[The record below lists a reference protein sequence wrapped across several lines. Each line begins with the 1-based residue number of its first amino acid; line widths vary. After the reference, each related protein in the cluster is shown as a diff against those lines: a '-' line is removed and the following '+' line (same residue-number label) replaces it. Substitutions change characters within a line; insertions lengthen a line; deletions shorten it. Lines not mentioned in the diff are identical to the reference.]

1 MPSEWQAGFAQID
14 ITPWMGVELSG
25 YGFYLGR
32 KTDDVHSSLLA
43 QAAAFRVG
51 QTGALIISA
60 DVCGYD
66 RDSANRV
73 RNELSHATGL
83 PASAIALCATHT
95 HCGPATFFLRGC
107 GEISEE
113 YVSFFERRLVQVG
126 LLAWQRL
133 QPAALFEASGALP
146 GVAFNRAYRGGP
158 IDDLQQCLFVYDSS
172 DTLMGILTRF
182 SCHAVVFRG
191 EHTHAS
197 ADWVGEMRDCLHGK
211 WPDVPVL
218 FLQGACGDLNPAPL
232 PHPMSHEDR
241 ADAVGSLV
249 AGGVLQLWARRQPL
263 DAASVASTSRM
274 ISLPVDVGVMTEDQ
288 MKDTLQKAEEAYRAN
303 PAIATQGAKRFWSEV
318 LAQWQRE
325 YYGKSVPN
333 GWSGEIQC
341 IQLGSLRIL
350 FHGAEMFSAVA
361 QEIRQRTLGDHLWV
375 VGYSNDFWGYIPD
388 PGDYAR
394 RGYAAI
400 TVPGLTGRPHYAT
413 NVGAAVA
420 DEAVALIRNVTECR
434 LCKI

>member
-1 MPSEWQAGFAQID
+1 MSSEWQAGFAHID

-32 KTDDVHSSLLA
+32 KTDNVHSFLLA

-51 QTGALIISA
+51 QCGALIISA

-73 RNELSHATGL
+73 RTELSHATGL
-83 PASAIALCATHT
+83 PTSAIALCATHT

-107 GEISEE
+107 GEVSPE

-133 QPAALFEASGALP
+133 RPAVLSAASGTLP
-146 GVAFNRAYRGGP
+146 GVAFNRARSGGP
-158 IDDLQQCLFVYDSS
+158 IDDVQQCLFVHESS
-172 DTLMGILTRF
+172 GALAGILTRF

-197 ADWVGEMRDCLHGK
+197 ADWVGEMRDCLK
-211 WPDVPVL
+211 RQWPDVPVL
-218 FLQGACGDLNPAPL
+218 YLQGACGDLNPAPL
-232 PHPMSHEDR
+232 PQPMPHEDR
-241 ADAVGSLV
+241 AAAVGSAV
-249 AGGVLQLWARRQPL
+249 AGGVMQLWAKRQVL
-263 DAASVASTSRM
+263 DAPSVASSSRL
-274 ISLPVDVGVMTEDQ
+274 ISLPVDVSVMTESQ
-288 MKDTLQKAEEAYRAN
+288 MKDTLQKSEEAFHRN
-303 PAIATQGAKRFWSEV
+303 PTVATQGAKRFWSEV
-318 LAQWQRE
+318 LAQWRQD
-325 YYGKSVPN
+325 YYGKPVPA
-333 GWSGEIQC
+333 GWSSEIQC
-341 IQLGSLRIL
+341 IQLGPLRIL

-361 QEIRQRTLGDHLWV
+361 QEIRQRTLGDNLWV

-388 PGDYAR
+388 PSDYER

-400 TVPGLTGRPHYAT
+400 TVPGLTGRPHYSA

-420 DEAVALIRNVTECR
+420 DEAVALVQESPT
-434 LCKI
+434 